1 MTSAIYQKKL
11 VVFEVFTV
19 LSYVSKNKSKK
30 KGKICVYVW
39 VIIIYDVNNR

>member
-30 KGKICVYVW
+30 ERKNLCVCMGDHN
-39 VIIIYDVNNR
+39 I